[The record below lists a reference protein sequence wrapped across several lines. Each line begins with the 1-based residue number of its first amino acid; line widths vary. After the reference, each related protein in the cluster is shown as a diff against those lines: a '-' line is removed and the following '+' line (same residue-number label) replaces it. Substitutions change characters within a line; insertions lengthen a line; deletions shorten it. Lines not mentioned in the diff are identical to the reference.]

1 MKVPGGSRESLESSW
16 GAQVAPGSAPWST
29 RGTPGVLEETCE
41 LQKEPKMDA

>member
-1 MKVPGGSRESLESSW
+1 MVLGGARESLENSR

-41 LQKEPKMDA
+41 LQKEPKMDP